1 MRVSKVGRSL
11 HRVRSEVDCAYAR
24 SVPRSPRRCILDG
37 IYHVTSRGVAGS
49 TIYLDVEDY
58 RLFLVLL
65 RNAVDRWDWA
75 FHVLCLMPNHF
86 HLVVETTGPRLSAG
100 MHRVN
105 GAYAETFNTR
115 HGRSGHLFGARFHS
129 RVIEDEAHL
138 HAACRYVL
146 ENPVRAGLCRTA
158 ADWPW
163 SASRYGFETG

>member
-1 MRVSKVGRSL
+1 VCRKRDDRSTGL
-11 HRVRSEVDCAYAR
+11 LGERDSAYAR
-24 SVPRSPRRCILDG
+24 SVPRSPRRSILDG
-37 IYHVTSRGVAGS
+37 TYHVTSRGVAGT

-75 FHVLCLMPNHF
+75 VHVLCLMPNHF

-105 GAYAETFNTR
+105 GVYAETFNTR
-115 HGRSGHLFGARFHS
+115 HDRSGHLFGDRFHT
-129 RVIEDEAHL
+129 RVIRDEEHL
-138 HAACRYVL
+138 QAACRYVL
-146 ENPVRAGLCRTA
+146 QNPVRAGLCRTA

-163 SASRYGFETG
+163 SASRYGFETS

>member
-1 MRVSKVGRSL
+1 MHKAGGA
-11 HRVRSEVDCAYAR
+11 VRP
-24 SVPRSPRRCILDG
+24 SVPRQPRRLILDG

-49 TIYLDVEDY
+49 PIYLDGEDY

-65 RNAVDRWDWA
+65 TAVDRWNWA

-105 GAYAETFNTR
+105 GVSAETFNAKHRRT
-115 HGRSGHLFGARFHS
+115 GHLFGARFDA
-129 RVIEDEAHL
+129 RLIQDEAHL
-138 HAACRYVL
+138 LAASRYVL

-163 SASRYGFETG
+163 SRSRYGFETS